1 MPRRRDQELLRDV
14 GQRVAQARRDR
25 GWTQEQLAEAI
36 AIEPVSLS
44 RLETGDRT
52 LSLSTL
58 AGFADVLQVSVGDLL
73 DVARSLPEATMRP
86 DEAELLRLFQG
97 LPESKQDILLR
108 LARDLTL
115 S

>member
-36 AIEPVSLS
+36 EVEPVSLS
-44 RLETGDRT
+44 RLETGHRA

-58 AGFADVLQVSVGDLL
+58 AQVAEVLGVGLGDLL
-73 DVARSLPEATMRP
+73 DVARELPVPEHAP
-86 DEAELLRLFQG
+86 EEAELLRLFQRLHEG
-97 LPESKQDILLR
+97 KRDILLR
-108 LARDLTL
+108 LARDL
-115 S
+115 SAS